1 MVWTCFL
8 NRHSVEL
15 RYSRRADGTVFDT
28 RRCGVEF
35 IFWVFAM
42 TVVLRCS
49 LPLALKLGAQLADT
63 ERHLEQMLADEAAIQ
78 VAACSLRL
86 YWPWQL
92 GRPDRAEARRNSR
105 LGE

>member
-1 MVWTCFL
+1 MW
-8 NRHSVEL
+8 N
-15 RYSRRADGTVFDT
+15 YAIRAARMGPFFDT

-35 IFWVFAM
+35 IFLVFAM

-78 VAACSLRL
+78 VAACSLPL

>member
-1 MVWTCFL
+1 
-8 NRHSVEL
+8 
-15 RYSRRADGTVFDT
+15 
-28 RRCGVEF
+28 
-35 IFWVFAM
+35 
-42 TVVLRCS
+42 
-49 LPLALKLGAQLADT
+49 
-63 ERHLEQMLADEAAIQ
+63 MLADEAAIQ